1 MEICRKAVS
10 IAPLKSGAVIRLDHA
25 VMYLYFMT
33 DRIVRMRVCFEKKE
47 ETSWE
52 TLRNN
57 LPTLLGV
64 SLSGQPNTGCDIGGF
79 AGPAPEEE
87 LFVRWVQHGIFQ
99 PRFSIHSASSDNT
112 VTEPWMYSG
121 SCERI
126 RSAMLLRYRMLP
138 HLYSLEKEAHDTGA
152 PIMRPLVYEFQE
164 DPNVYGIDDTFLFGR
179 DLLVANV
186 LEKGEKTRRV
196 YLPAGTSWYDLEDH
210 FACYDGGQTIG
221 ISVDMDSIPRFVR
234 SGTILPMAGNQIYH
248 MESDPVTSLDLL
260 LIPPKGKEAVS
271 EYCLYDDDGK
281 TNAFEKGMYR
291 KTGIRLFG
299 SDVVTAEFHTQGQY
313 DNSLER
319 MRITMVNKE
328 KCPYWVM
335 LSGKKLAHFLN
346 RDQYEQ
352 ADSGWYYS
360 QTNRAVEIR
369 FGYPAGD
376 FTVQVS
382 FEEFD
387 LYEMSG
393 PASK

>member
-33 DRIVRMRVCFEKKE
+33 DRIVRMRVCFEEKE

-196 YLPAGTSWYDLEDH
+196 YLPAGTSW
-210 FACYDGGQTIG
+210 FSSWAP
-221 ISVDMDSIPRFVR
+221 SR
-234 SGTILPMAGNQIYH
+234 A
-248 MESDPVTSLDLL
+248 
-260 LIPPKGKEAVS
+260 
-271 EYCLYDDDGK
+271 
-281 TNAFEKGMYR
+281 
-291 KTGIRLFG
+291 
-299 SDVVTAEFHTQGQY
+299 TAT
-313 DNSLER
+313 
-319 MRITMVNKE
+319 
-328 KCPYWVM
+328 
-335 LSGKKLAHFLN
+335 A
-346 RDQYEQ
+346 
-352 ADSGWYYS
+352 
-360 QTNRAVEIR
+360 
-369 FGYPAGD
+369 
-376 FTVQVS
+376 
-382 FEEFD
+382 
-387 LYEMSG
+387 
-393 PASK
+393 